1 MKNQAK
7 TTKGAVS
14 KGVEGAVSKG
24 VVVSKGVKHDA
35 ILRAWGRRL
44 KKAVY

>member
-1 MKNQAK
+1 MKNQ
-7 TTKGAVS
+7 TTKGVVS
-14 KGVEGAVSKG
+14 KGAVSKG